1 MLPFR
6 EKNYLRL
13 RSFGWGESM
22 VTVTRHG
29 YRESGE
35 FSREQRLYRPNRKN

>member
-6 EKNYLRL
+6 EKNDLRL

-22 VTVTRHG
+22 VTAS
-29 YRESGE
+29 RESSAG
-35 FSREQRLYRPNRKN
+35 NRGYIDLTAKIN